1 MITYGSATVYTS
13 FDKGAKARLPM
24 KVPDAIETLTKKKI
38 PKFKRFLALGVSGND
53 SGNIDCLLPD
63 VRYEI

>member
-13 FDKGAKARLPM
+13 FDKGAKARLPL
-24 KVPDAIETLTKKKI
+24 KVPDAIEKLTKKEL
-38 PKFKRFLALGVSGND
+38 PPYKRFLPLGVSGSDAN
-53 SGNIDCLLPD
+53 GVDCLLPD